1 MAGRGPYF
9 LHSLPTTFIRNFAI
23 GIALSFILFLVEIPS
38 INASQ
43 SISLAQEAKT
53 LTTQG
58 HQHLHQGHPAQAL
71 KAWEQATRLYRQL
84 KQTESITGSLINE
97 ALAHQALGQ
106 NYLACTS
113 LSSAL
118 DLSQQIC
125 PNPTQGPASAD
136 PTTLSKELPTVPPNK
151 LNAIALQNLGDV
163 LRLSGSIDQAKQALL
178 AALAMANDANL
189 DRIRLSLANTHRDI
203 HTRSQEQYLFFGDPL
218 SKKQALASAQTNA
231 NKAINLYEQVGE
243 AGLSEAGLKAQLNQ
257 LRLLIALK
265 ESEFPSLESST
276 NSVESLAEYLS
287 TVDYSFNNPIETV
300 YAQLNLTESLLK
312 LAPELPISGQSALA
326 RAESIAQSALATA
339 QQTTDDRARSYAFG
353 TLAKVHQKQGDSR
366 QAIAELKRGLQ
377 IAQSTSAWDIAYQWQ
392 ELLGLLYQASGNRG
406 ESIEYFEAAVNS
418 LDQVRGSIL
427 AANPDFQFSFR
438 EQVTPIYKEYM
449 RLLMDNGNPG
459 LGKVIQ
465 TNERLQIAQLEN
477 FLQCGKLDLVALNEV
492 RTASSATIIHLIDL
506 GNQVELIVHTANG
519 DYHRYTP
526 DAKKLTAALNNLL
539 VNLQTESL
547 PASNKDLIQEY
558 SKAVYNL
565 IVAPIKNNGWIP
577 QNGTLVFVLDESLQ
591 ALPPGIL
598 YDGEHYLVESYDVA
612 ITPTAQLRPPKP
624 LSKGQFSSLIGALSE
639 RAPTYTK
646 GLPTLPEVTAEVEG
660 IEQTMRST
668 ETLLNQEFTVNG
680 LQQADSHP
688 IVHLSTHAQFSSDR
702 DQTLILAW
710 DKPIKLEQF
719 NQILKNQENIE
730 LLVLSA
736 CQTAKGDKRSVL
748 GLAGIA
754 AQAGARS
761 TLASLWLVDS
771 AATTKLM
778 GAFYQNLKQ
787 GKTKSAAL
795 REAQLSLLAT
805 PEYNH
810 PYYWSGF
817 VLLGSWI

>member
-1 MAGRGPYF
+1 MAGRGRYF
-9 LHSLPTTFIRNFAI
+9 LRSLPTTFVRYFVI
-23 GIALSFILFLVEIPS
+23 GIALSFILVLVQIPS
-38 INASQ
+38 GNSSQ

-84 KQTESITGSLINE
+84 NQPESIKGSLVNE
-97 ALAHQALGQ
+97 SLAHQALGQ
-106 NYLACTS
+106 NHLACTNLANALE
-113 LSSAL
+113 LSS
-118 DLSQQIC
+118 QIC
-125 PNPTQGPASAD
+125 PNPTQGPASANSA
-136 PTTLSKELPTVPPNK
+136 TLSKEISTIPPAK

-163 LRLSGSIDQAKQALL
+163 LRLSGNVEQARQAQV
-178 AALAMANDANL
+178 AALSMADDASR
-189 DRIRLSLANTHRDI
+189 DRIRLSLANTHRDLY
-203 HTRSQEQYLFFGDPL
+203 TQSREQYLFFGDPL
-218 SKKQALASAQTNA
+218 SKKQALASAQSNA
-231 NKAINLYEQVGE
+231 DKAINLYEQVGQT
-243 AGLSEAGLKAQLNQ
+243 GGEAGLKAQLNQ
-257 LRLLIALK
+257 LSLLIAIR
-265 ESEFPSLESST
+265 ESELPSLQINT
-276 NSVESLAEYLS
+276 NSIASLAQNLS
-287 TVDYSFNNPIETV
+287 TVDYSFNSPIDSV
-300 YAQLNLTESLLK
+300 YAQLNLSESLLK
-312 LAPELPISGQSALA
+312 LDPKLPILGQGALA
-326 RAESIAQSALATA
+326 RAESIAQSALAKA
-339 QQTTDDRARSYAFG
+339 QNTTDDRARSYAFG
-353 TLAKVHQKQGDSR
+353 TLAKVHQKQGNSR
-366 QAIAELKRGLQ
+366 QAITEFKRGLQ

-392 ELLGLLYQASGNRG
+392 ELLGLLYQTSGNRAQ
-406 ESIEYFEAAVNS
+406 SIGYFEAAVNS

-427 AANPDFQFSFR
+427 AVNPDFQFSFR
-438 EQVTPIYKEYM
+438 EQVAPIYKEYM
-449 RLLMDNGNPG
+449 RLLMDNGNPN
-459 LGKVIQ
+459 LEKVIQ

-477 FLQCGKLDLVALNEV
+477 FLQCGKLDLISLNEV
-492 RTASSATIIHLIDL
+492 TTAPSATIIHLIDL
-506 GNQVELIVHTANG
+506 GNKVELIVHTASG
-519 DYHRYTP
+519 EYHRYTP
-526 DAKKLTAALNNLL
+526 DAKKLTAALNNLF

-547 PASNKDLIQEY
+547 PASNKDLIQGY

-577 QNGTLVFVLDESLQ
+577 QSGTLVFVLDESLQ

-598 YDGEHYLVESYDVA
+598 YDGEHYLVETYDVA

-624 LSKGQFSSLIGALSE
+624 LGKEQFSSLIGALSE
-639 RAPTYTK
+639 RAPSYPEGITA
-646 GLPTLPEVTAEVEG
+646 LPEVTAEVED
-660 IEQTMRST
+660 IKQTMRST
-668 ETLLNQEFTVNG
+668 ETLLNQEFTASG
-680 LQQADSHP
+680 LQQAHSHP
-688 IVHLSTHAQFSSDR
+688 IVHVATHAQFSSDR

-710 DKPIKLEQF
+710 DKPIKLQQF

-787 GKTKSAAL
+787 GKSKSAAL